1 MSEEISQFYGNRLRV
16 RVCGLLYDNDR
27 LLLANHTLPDRQAWW
42 APPGGGVEYGESLE
56 DALKREFLEET
67 KLTITVGQF
76 AFGCE
81 FIHEPLH
88 AIELFFLV
96 SKYEGSPE
104 TGQDPE
110 LPLIA
115 DVRFMSADEIASLPD
130 KQVHGIFQIAR
141 TRSELQQLKG
151 FFRI

>member
-1 MSEEISQFYGNRLRV
+1 MSEEISKIYGNRVRV
-16 RVCGLLYDNDR
+16 RVCGLLHHRDR
-27 LLLANHTLPDRQAWW
+27 LLLVNHSLQDRPIWW
-42 APPGGGVEYGESLE
+42 GPPGGGVEFGESLE

-67 KLTITVGQF
+67 KLSITVGQF

-81 FIHEPLH
+81 FLEGPLH
-88 AIELFFLV
+88 AIELFFHV

-110 LPLIA
+110 MPLIA
-115 DVRFMSADEIASLPD
+115 DVRFMTSEEIASLPGSAI
-130 KQVHGIFQIAR
+130 HGIFQVAR
-141 TRSELQQLKG
+141 TKSELLQLKG